1 MKRFIGFL
9 RKEFRHILRDR
20 RTMII
25 IFGLPIAQLLIF
37 GKVISTDIKDAKI
50 AVYDPAQ
57 DETSKEI
64 TSKLL
69 SSGYFLLDG
78 YLDEK
83 ADYEAVFRKGKVKM
97 IVAFESVFDRKLERE
112 GKAAVQL
119 IADASDPN
127 VARMLTAYASGIIND
142 YVMDEKM
149 PGMSLPHNIV
159 PEVRM
164 LFNEDM
170 KSVYMY
176 VPGIMAMVLMLIS
189 AMMTSVSIARD
200 KELGTMEILL
210 ASPLKPIQI
219 VLGKVAPYMV
229 ISILNSTVVILV
241 GVFVFGVPVLG
252 SALFL
257 MLETLLFITLALSI
271 GIFISTIAPNQMI
284 AMFISALGL
293 MLPTILLSGFVFQVE
308 NMPAPLQYF
317 SALMPPRWYIIIIKN
332 IMLKGG
338 GIEFVWK
345 ETLILITMTVF
356 FIGLSVRNFK
366 TRLE

>member
-9 RKEFRHILRDR
+9 RKEFMHILRDK

-37 GKVISTDIKDAKI
+37 GKVISTDIKDTKI
-50 AVYDPAQ
+50 AIYDPAQ
-57 DETSKEI
+57 DETSREI

-69 SSGYFLLDG
+69 SSGYFLLEET
-78 YLDEK
+78 LDAET
-83 ADYEAVFRKGKVKM
+83 DYEAVFRKGKVKM
-97 IVAFESVFDRKLERE
+97 IVVFEPSFDQKLERE
-112 GKAAVQL
+112 GKATIQL
-119 IADASDPN
+119 IADSSDPN
-127 VARMLTAYASGIIND
+127 VARMLTTYASGIIND

-149 PGMSLPHNIV
+149 PEMTLPHEIV

-164 LFNEDM
+164 LFNEDL

-176 VPGIMAMVLMLIS
+176 VPGIMAMILMLIS
-189 AMMTSVSIARD
+189 AMMTSVSIARE

-229 ISILNSTVVILV
+229 ISIINAIVIIVL

-252 SALFL
+252 SVAFL
-257 MLETLLFITLALSI
+257 MLETLLFILLALSL
-271 GIFISTIAPNQMI
+271 GILISTIAPTQLV
-284 AMFISALGL
+284 AMFISVLAL
-293 MLPTILLSGFVFQVE
+293 MLPTIILSGFIFQVE
-308 NMPAPLQYF
+308 NMPTPLRIL
-317 SALMPPRWYIIIIKN
+317 STLMPPRWFIIIIKS
-332 IMLKGG
+332 IMLKGV
-338 GIEFVWK
+338 GIAYVWK
-345 ETLILITMTVF
+345 ETLILIIMTVV